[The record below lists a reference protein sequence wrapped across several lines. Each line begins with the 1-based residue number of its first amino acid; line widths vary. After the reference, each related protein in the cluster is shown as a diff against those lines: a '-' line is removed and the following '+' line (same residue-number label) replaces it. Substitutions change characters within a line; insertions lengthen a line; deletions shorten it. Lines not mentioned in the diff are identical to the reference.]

1 MPPAADDWLPAM
13 GGACAVRD
21 REPGPL
27 PDHVR
32 PVQTS
37 AKATRRWLATRPRRQ
52 VLLDSRASSAMRHP
66 CRRSQRMGHFI
77 WASMHGVAMLSID
90 GQLGDDPA
98 AADALTVLM
107 VDRVST
113 AIATRCSV
121 RLQVDVRTSAE
132 ADATWSSAVCRP
144 DVRRA

>member
-1 MPPAADDWLPAM
+1 
-13 GGACAVRD
+13 
-21 REPGPL
+21 
-27 PDHVR
+27 
-32 PVQTS
+32 
-37 AKATRRWLATRPRRQ
+37 
-52 VLLDSRASSAMRHP
+52 
-66 CRRSQRMGHFI
+66 MGHFI